1 MCSGTAAAPATSQD
15 IGPKFLSLARLRRGR
30 AAVRAHGV
38 HHADAAVHGECRSR
52 YCAVPA
58 DLLAAARAGSRV
70 YPDFMSPGWR
80 GACARPQLRMG
91 FRRAD
96 VHCEWL
102 GLRAAAEEAEAEAAA
117 APLMRPVPSVEG
129 YGKMARLLQASSRP
143 TDAAAGRRRGRG
155 AAGRRVLRAAQESD
169 ECVLEGCVC
178 AYG

>member
-1 MCSGTAAAPATSQD
+1 MHQ
-15 IGPKFLSLARLRRGR
+15 
-30 AAVRAHGV
+30 
-38 HHADAAVHGECRSR
+38 ADAAVHGECRSR

-129 YGKMARLLQASSRP
+129 YGKMARLLQASSSP
-143 TDAAAGRRRGRG
+143 TPQPGGGEDAALLGGGSYVLLKRATSACWRG
-155 AAGRRVLRAAQESD
+155 ACEVHI
-169 ECVLEGCVC
+169 C